1 MKEHK
6 GRNTDIKNSKITIP
20 PTVSVVMVAY
30 NSAPYIREAIE
41 GVVRQKCDFKVQLV
55 VCDDASTD
63 DTEWIV
69 RKFQSEYPDI
79 VEYFR
84 NPRNLGVQLNYL
96 EALSHCSGKYITMC
110 DADDYWCDRSKL
122 RRQVSYM
129 EKHPECA
136 LTYHRVINYFPAT
149 GEMSLSNGHGAVEE
163 SAEGLASRNVIT
175 NLSVMYRASC
185 LDIGNLPEWLRDV
198 RLIDYALHM
207 LVARN
212 GEIHYMNRPMGV
224 YRQMPTAIWSQAES
238 DRRLEMA
245 LAVRHHLIEELS
257 DRPELTE
264 RLKKAVRDMIE
275 AAKHASGQPVKKS
288 LKSRLRARLS
298 RLLPVPKP

>member
-1 MKEHK
+1 M
-6 GRNTDIKNSKITIP
+6 
-20 PTVSVVMVAY
+20 VSVVMVAY
-30 NSAPYIREAIE
+30 NSSPYIREAIE

-63 DTEWIV
+63 NTEEIV
-69 RKFQSEYPDI
+69 RKYQSEYPHT

-84 NPRNLGVQLNYL
+84 NPSNLGVQRNYL

-122 RRQVSYM
+122 RRQVGYM

-163 SAEGLASRNVIT
+163 SVEGLASRNVIT

-185 LDIGNLPEWLRDV
+185 LGVESLPEWLHDV

-212 GEIHYMNRPMGV
+212 GKIHYMGRPMGV
-224 YRQMPTAIWSQAES
+224 YRQMPTAIWSQAENE
-238 DRRLEMA
+238 RRLEMA
-245 LAVRHHLIEELS
+245 LTVRRHLIEELS
-257 DRPELTE
+257 DRPELTV
-264 RLKKAVRDMIE
+264 RLEKASNAMIE
-275 AAKHASGQPVKKS
+275 AAKQASGQPAKKS
-288 LKSRLRARLS
+288 LMTRLRARLS